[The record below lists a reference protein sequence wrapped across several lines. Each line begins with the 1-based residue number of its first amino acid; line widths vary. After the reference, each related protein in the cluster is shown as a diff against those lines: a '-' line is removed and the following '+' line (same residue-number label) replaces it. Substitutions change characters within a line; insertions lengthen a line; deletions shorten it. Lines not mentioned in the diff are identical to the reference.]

1 VTVASRPLVAF
12 LSVLTIF
19 APISMDIYLPVLPE
33 LTGDLSTSAASAQ
46 LTISA
51 CLIGLAVGQLVAGP
65 MSDRYGRSRPLLLGL
80 VAYVAVSALC
90 AVSPSVE
97 ALVAARFVQGAAG
110 GVGLVIA
117 MAAGRD
123 LLSGRQLL
131 RFYGRLTVLAGL
143 AAVVG
148 PVLGGQLATVTD
160 WRGIF
165 AFLAAVGAL
174 ILLACLV
181 VFRETLP
188 AERRVAGGM
197 RQSARAARRLLSD
210 RRFVG
215 AALMTGFVNASLF
228 AYLAGA
234 TFVLQ
239 DGYGLSPQ
247 GYAYAFGLNSAGFMV
262 FGFLAS
268 RLSERWSEQGTLVAG
283 LVMVAAG
290 SSGVAATA
298 MLGLPLPAIMASLLC
313 LVSGVA
319 VTTPPSTSLALTGY
333 PDLAG
338 TASSF
343 LGVTRF
349 AFGGLAAPLVGLGT
363 SGGGAL
369 GAVTVAGAALAA
381 VTYAVTFR
389 SRPGPVEAGTTLPV
403 QPSAGP
409 LTASTAGARATRT
422 AA

>member
-1 VTVASRPLVAF
+1 MTVASRPLVAF
-12 LSVLTIF
+12 LTVLTIF

-33 LTGDLSTSAASAQ
+33 LTGDLSTSTSSAQ

-65 MSDRYGRSRPLLLGL
+65 ASDRYGRSRPLLLGL
-80 VAYVAVSALC
+80 VAYVVVSGLC
-90 AVSPSVE
+90 AISPSVE
-97 ALVAARFVQGAAG
+97 LLVAARFVQGAAG
-110 GVGLVIA
+110 GIGLVIA

-123 LLSGRQLL
+123 VLSGRQLL

-148 PVLGGQLATVTD
+148 PVLGGQLAAVTD

-165 AFLAAVGAL
+165 AFLAGVGAL
-174 ILLACLV
+174 ILLACLR

-197 RQSARAARRLLSD
+197 RQTARDARRLLSD

-215 AALMTGFVNASLF
+215 AALITGFVNASLF

-234 TFVLQ
+234 TFVIQ

-268 RLSERWSEQGTLVAG
+268 RLSERWSEQGTLLVG
-283 LVMVAAG
+283 LFMAAAG

-298 MLGLPLPAIMASLLC
+298 TLGLPLPAIMASLFC

-363 SGGGAL
+363 SGTGAL
-369 GAVTVAGAALAA
+369 AAVTVTGAALAA

-389 SRPGPVEAGTTLPV
+389 SRRGPVEVNTALPSQPRAGL
-403 QPSAGP
+403 
-409 LTASTAGARATRT
+409 LTASTAGTRATRT